1 MASRQSNA
9 LWSFATNP
17 AEWAEVKANPGIV
30 KQSFEEVLRYE
41 SPFQTFFRTTTRDV
55 EFDGITIPGN
65 EKIMLNMGSANRDP
79 RKWERPDEFDVSR
92 NVRGHVGLGYGI
104 HACIGQMISRL
115 ENEVLLTALAR
126 RNVDFEVTGDT
137 QHKVHN
143 TLRGFSRLPMRFKQ
157 G

>member
-1 MASRQSNA
+1 
-9 LWSFATNP
+9 
-17 AEWAEVKANPGIV
+17 
-30 KQSFEEVLRYE
+30 
-41 SPFQTFFRTTTRDV
+41 
-55 EFDGITIPGN
+55 
-65 EKIMLNMGSANRDP
+65 
-79 RKWERPDEFDVSR
+79 
-92 NVRGHVGLGYGI
+92 
-104 HACIGQMISRL
+104 MISRL